1 MASRA
6 AAAAAAT
13 STRTAMA
20 AKKNVHIEN
29 WASFRENCEHV
40 FEVSLKNLSIFG
52 VAGVAVPYCIYR
64 TIIDE
69 QVCCRASAWVGCALQ
84 CVLGVGLVTC
94 MWDRPSGLQLR
105 FAVASSV

>member
-6 AAAAAAT
+6 AAVAAST
-13 STRTAMA
+13 STRTAMG

-29 WASFRENCEHV
+29 WAAFRENCEHV

-52 VAGVAVPYCIYR
+52 VAGVAVPYLIYR

-69 QVCCRASAWVGCALQ
+69 QVRLSFPLISFSFC
-84 CVLGVGLVTC
+84 GVG
-94 MWDRPSGLQLR
+94 
-105 FAVASSV
+105 SVWA